1 MDLDDAVAW
10 IEEGEI
16 TKEKRPRRTVHPN
29 ALQGALKTCFWTSLN
44 SSLHAMLE
52 QIVVSLVWCVLPLL
66 ICTLGLSCTLK
77 GFLHLLQMA
86 CAGASTEKRWRPAVE
101 RFIRRRSTLRG
112 RRERKRETRSWARY
126 RRCIR
131 VEYGSFAASW
141 CRPEVSAFMYR
152 SVEAVL
158 RCFIVSLWTCCLI
171 VLVTLLR
178 MVIALAVYDR
188 GRDSRPADT
197 LDHDCIA
204 LALVHRSL
212 ATCSSIGFGSCFR
225 PRYILPH
232 CKVHKQSPQAR

>member
-1 MDLDDAVAW
+1 M
-10 IEEGEI
+10 
-16 TKEKRPRRTVHPN
+16 
-29 ALQGALKTCFWTSLN
+29 
-44 SSLHAMLE
+44 
-52 QIVVSLVWCVLPLL
+52 VSLVWCVLPLL

-131 VEYGSFAASW
+131 VVYGSFAASW
-141 CRPEVSAFMYR
+141 CRPEVSAFMYW
-152 SVEAVL
+152 SVEGVL
-158 RCFIVSLWTCCLI
+158 RSFIVSLWTCCLI

-178 MVIALAVYDR
+178 MVIALAVYTAAAILVLPILWITIVLLWLLFTEAWR
-188 GRDSRPADT
+188 RVVLLG
-197 LDHDCIA
+197 LD
-204 LALVHRSL
+204 LVSDPGTFL
-212 ATCSSIGFGSCFR
+212 
-225 PRYILPH
+225 PR